1 MLSFLT
7 EKGIACGMAKKNV
20 DCDRIEKDI
29 RMEYDDIIWVSAYVH
44 GSCLKIKVRE
54 NPDRKELQTEAEAE
68 APMDIV
74 GSFRRSLHE
83 KGIRLS
89 GKAVR

>member
-1 MLSFLT
+1 
-7 EKGIACGMAKKNV
+7 
-20 DCDRIEKDI
+20 
-29 RMEYDDIIWVSAYVH
+29 MEYDDIIWVSAYVH

-74 GSFRRSLHE
+74 AEADGDHSEDHYTKRESACPGRQ
-83 KGIRLS
+83 
-89 GKAVR
+89 